1 MDPWVRRDGF
11 ARPRSPMACVLEL
24 RTSVTSR
31 ESLARK
37 RRYAEDAAHGGR
49 GCARVIAARMAPAR
63 TRSMPGGGGDGW
75 AIPNREQSIVPMVR
89 DTIAGTSSSTATACR
104 SPTTTSCSSASAA
117 PARAA
122 RGDPPA
128 RSASITAT
136 RPARCAGCSAANAIS
151 ASVTSK
157 ITRSCCG
164 RRALISRPRLAL
176 PLAAVLAALLAALL
190 ATSAA
195 ARPDQNRAESPSRP
209 SRQCSGANRRS
220 AAGYG
225 SDVSPRRR
233 GCA

>member
-49 GCARVIAARMAPAR
+49 LARVIAARMAPARTRSRMAPAR

-104 SPTTTSCSSASAA
+104 SPTTTSCSSASTAL
-117 PARAA
+117 ARAA

-164 RRALISRPRLAL
+164 RRALISRPRLAPL
-176 PLAAVLAALLAALL
+176 LAAVLAALLAALL

-195 ARPDQNRAESPSRP
+195 ARPDQIQGRVP
-209 SRQCSGANRRS
+209 
-220 AAGYG
+220 
-225 SDVSPRRR
+225 
-233 GCA
+233 